1 MLIFFSFSSTQYK
14 SELNN
19 QKEDGRKPVW
29 SNLKPNNARR
39 IRLRILVVH
48 NSKAQVVVDKILLL
62 FALQTKNLQ
71 SI

>member
-1 MLIFFSFSSTQYK
+1 
-14 SELNN
+14 
-19 QKEDGRKPVW
+19 
-29 SNLKPNNARR
+29 
-39 IRLRILVVH
+39 VVH